1 MNGVYCANR
10 SICRAEG
17 NLAHIFRADLEVLI
31 NLVRKIVLVYCE
43 LYLLL
48 AAGRNHTGQALDGAK
63 GVLALV
69 PHREVSVQHNCKM
82 IPGYGS
88 LQ

>member
-1 MNGVYCANR
+1 M
-10 SICRAEG
+10 
-17 NLAHIFRADLEVLI
+17 NLAHILRADLEVLI

-48 AAGRNHTGQALDGAK
+48 AAGRNHTGQALDGAE

-69 PHREVSVQHNCKM
+69 PHREVSVQHARK
-82 IPGYGS
+82 IVPGYSS
-88 LQ
+88 LR